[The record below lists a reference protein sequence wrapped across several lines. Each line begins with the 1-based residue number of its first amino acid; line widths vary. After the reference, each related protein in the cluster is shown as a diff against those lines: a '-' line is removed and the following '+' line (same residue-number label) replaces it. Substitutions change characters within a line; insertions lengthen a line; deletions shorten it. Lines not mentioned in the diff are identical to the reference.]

1 MNRAKIKNDA
11 KKMIEGNLWTILK
24 PMLIVMIILGFVN
37 VISEKV
43 LQQATFVGTI
53 CSALLLLAGMPLSY
67 GLDVFIL
74 KYVRKEQVDYDEIF
88 KHYSKFVPIV
98 LLGLLMLII
107 ISLPYLIFAVPG
119 ILVANYYSK
128 FVPML
133 ALGLYMYIYNSLCS
147 LLSVIPCIIAAI
159 LYSQAMFIMID
170 GEEKPV
176 ACIKKSKEMMYGYK
190 WDYFVFML
198 SFFGWYLLCVLTMG
212 IAIAYVAPYVS
223 VSKALYY
230 EELKKITKN

>member
-1 MNRAKIKNDA
+1 MNREKIKNEA

-43 LQQATFVGTI
+43 LQQATFVGTM

-88 KHYSKFVPIV
+88 KHYSKFVPIF
-98 LLGLLMLII
+98 LLGLLM
-107 ISLPYLIFAVPG
+107 YIF
-119 ILVANYYSK
+119 I
-128 FVPML
+128 
-133 ALGLYMYIYNSLCS
+133 GLWS
-147 LLSVIPCIIAAI
+147 LLFVIPGIIAAI
-159 LYSQAMFIMID
+159 SYSQAMFIMID
-170 GEEKPV
+170 GEEEPG

-230 EELKKITKN
+230 EELKKIKKN

>member
-24 PMLIVMIILGFVN
+24 PMLIVMIVLGFVN

-43 LQQATFVGTI
+43 LQDTFAGTM
-53 CSALLLLAGMPLSY
+53 CSTLLSLAVMPLSY

-88 KHYSKFVPIV
+88 KHYSKFVPIF
-98 LLGLLMLII
+98 LLGLLMYIFIGLW
-107 ISLPYLIFAVPG
+107 SLLFVIPG
-119 ILVANYYSK
+119 I
-128 FVPML
+128 
-133 ALGLYMYIYNSLCS
+133 
-147 LLSVIPCIIAAI
+147 IASI
-159 LYSQAMFIMID
+159 SYSQAMFIMID
-170 GEEKPV
+170 GEEEPG

-190 WDYFVFML
+190 LDYFVFML
-198 SFFGWYLLCVLTMG
+198 SFFGWYLLCALTLG
-212 IAIAYVAPYVS
+212 IALVYVAPYVS
-223 VSKALYY
+223 VSEALYY